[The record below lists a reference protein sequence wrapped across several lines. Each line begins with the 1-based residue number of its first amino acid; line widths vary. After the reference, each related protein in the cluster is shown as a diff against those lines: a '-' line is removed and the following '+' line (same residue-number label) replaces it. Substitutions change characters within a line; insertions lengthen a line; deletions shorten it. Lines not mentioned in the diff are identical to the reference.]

1 MGSSPAGE
9 EEQPLTPGLHTA
21 LWAQSTGAFL
31 SHCPRVGSGLRTGG
45 SWGGQRSCLNYKH
58 NEEHPTLRGT
68 RAEAELGALG

>member
-9 EEQPLTPGLHTA
+9 EEQPLTLVSTLPSGHSPQGPSSLTA
-21 LWAQSTGAFL
+21 QEWAA
-31 SHCPRVGSGLRTGG
+31 GSRTGG

-68 RAEAELGALG
+68 RAEVELGALG